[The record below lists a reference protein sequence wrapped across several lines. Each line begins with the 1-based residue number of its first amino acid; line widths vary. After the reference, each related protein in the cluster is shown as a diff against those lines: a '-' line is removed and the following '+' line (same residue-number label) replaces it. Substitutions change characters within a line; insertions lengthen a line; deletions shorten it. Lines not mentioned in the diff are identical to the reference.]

1 MTNHMTTKASLDR
14 LATAFG
20 ARPASALSTTTTRA
34 TVGAGFLTKTHED
47 GVEFTV
53 DMPVAVGGSDAGPT
67 PGVFGRACLSS
78 CIAIGIRMAADRQEV
93 AIDAIKVDLSMDWD
107 GRGLF
112 GLSGISA
119 GPSNI
124 SLEIEV
130 ESDAAEKD
138 IQTVIAEG
146 MRNDPWLVA
155 LMQPHDVTT
164 DIRIAGRP

>member
-1 MTNHMTTKASLDR
+1 MTNQTTTKASLDR
-14 LATAFG
+14 MVTAFG
-20 ARPASALSTTTTRA
+20 ARPASAISTTTTRA
-34 TVGAGFLTKTHED
+34 TVGAGFMTKTHED

-78 CIAIGIRMAADRQEV
+78 CIAIGIRIAAVRQEV
-93 AIDAIKVDLSMDWD
+93 AIDKINVDLTMDWD

-119 GPSNI
+119 GPANI
-124 SLEIEV
+124 SLAIEV
-130 ESDAAEKD
+130 ESHAAETE
-138 IQTVIAEG
+138 IQAVIAEG
-146 MRNDPWLVA
+146 LRNDPWLVA
-155 LMQPHDVTT
+155 LTQPHDVTT